1 MQQSAIC
8 TDGSDETSFVP
19 QVADSADQSPRLDL
33 RQVIERTV
41 ADVFDI
47 EPRLLRLPTRG
58 QYRIALARQ
67 VCMYV
72 AHVACG
78 MSLTDVGRMFERD
91 RTTAAHACSV
101 VEGRRDDAD
110 FNRALD
116 LVELVVKVLSGP
128 SQRGEPPSGL

>member
-8 TDGSDETSFVP
+8 STGGGEPHLPNLAGGSNEVQRIDM
-19 QVADSADQSPRLDL
+19 RH
-33 RQVIERTV
+33 VIERTV

-47 EPRLLRLPTRG
+47 EPRHLRMPTRG
-58 QYRIALARQ
+58 QYRISLARQ

-78 MSLTDVGRMFERD
+78 MSLTEVGRMFERD

-101 VEGRRDDAD
+101 VEGRRDDD
-110 FNRALD
+110 GFNHAID
-116 LVELVVKVLSGP
+116 LIELVVKVLSGP
-128 SQRGEPPSGL
+128 SCRDDPPAGG

>member
-1 MQQSAIC
+1 MQSAFSSEGDHSAYGPRITAC
-8 TDGSDETSFVP
+8 
-19 QVADSADQSPRLDL
+19 ADDAQRLDL

-128 SQRGEPPSGL
+128 SLHGEPPPGL